1 MAIFDVPAP
10 IGKQLDAG
18 AKAPNKNV
26 IAGTVWND
34 ANDNGYFET
43 GEAGIVGA
51 TVELSRYWYDGDSD
65 TWVYDDA
72 FNRAVAADGSV
83 VRTGEALTYALDEGR
98 CDRDAEQ

>member
-1 MAIFDVPAP
+1 MRASPVRTTDPSDTWADGANAPDEAVAIFDVPAP

-51 TVELSRYWYDGDSD
+51 TVELSRYWYDGDS
-65 TWVYDDA
+65 TPC
-72 FNRAVAADGSV
+72 R
-83 VRTGEALTYALDEGR
+83 R
-98 CDRDAEQ
+98 